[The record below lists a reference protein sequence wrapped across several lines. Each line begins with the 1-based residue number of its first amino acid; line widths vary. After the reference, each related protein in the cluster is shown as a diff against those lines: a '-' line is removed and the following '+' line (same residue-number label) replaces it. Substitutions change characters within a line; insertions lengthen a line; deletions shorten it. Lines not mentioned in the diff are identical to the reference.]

1 MQNIQRWRNDAVE
14 VFTRLKQWIKQKMVT
29 KKKKKRVQFG
39 QALITLSVI
48 HSLEEQLLIHAGQL
62 RVISASWLLS
72 SISRSHAVSGL
83 IDHMCKNNSQAIYWV
98 NWSCISIQRKN
109 SSFLL
114 QEKTNQYL
122 WRCNQCQEGLIN
134 TSPLYLKKKSKG
146 VSLT

>member
-62 RVISASWLLS
+62 RVISAS
-72 SISRSHAVSGL
+72 
-83 IDHMCKNNSQAIYWV
+83 
-98 NWSCISIQRKN
+98 
-109 SSFLL
+109 
-114 QEKTNQYL
+114 
-122 WRCNQCQEGLIN
+122 
-134 TSPLYLKKKSKG
+134 
-146 VSLT
+146 